1 MAKKIIGVTRLQIPA
16 GQAGDGPLVRRLLD
30 RQGVNA
36 ASFCIAFDA
45 ATAAG
50 VRGLIPVVITAYE
63 DRSFSFVIHEPANSP
78 GHATSLRPANALEL
92 AQA

>member
-1 MAKKIIGVTRLQIPA
+1 MAKKITGVTRLQIPA

-63 DRSFSFVIHEPANSP
+63 DRSFSFVINKPANAP
-78 GHATSLRPANALEL
+78 GHAAPHRPADAIEL